1 MIYIQC
7 VDRDEMYK
15 HALSLYAYAI
25 LSLYVWTYKCISV
38 WMYFTC
44 VNECFYAQ
52 MVQIHIHVYIS
63 DDESWKYL
71 EIYEISR
78 KKSSLVKKIFEK
90 KIFSTELSFQCRLRK
105 YKRFCV
111 YVKFFYF
118 WDLEKFQVSHR
129 CV

>member
-25 LSLYVWTYKCISV
+25 LSLYVWTYKYISV

-71 EIYEISR
+71 EIYETSR
-78 KKSSLVKKIFEK
+78 KISSVVKKFLK
-90 KIFSTELSFQCRLRK
+90 K
-105 YKRFCV
+105 
-111 YVKFFYF
+111 KFLAQNSVFNVDYENMRDF
-118 WDLEKFQVSHR
+118 VFT
-129 CV
+129 